1 MNRKQRHTFYKKI
14 AVYLVTFSATLFF
27 VGEGLAQSGDE
38 KKFEVGAQF
47 SILQITD
54 PDSLNVNNPDAQQR
68 RTEAGFGSRI
78 TYNLNR
84 NFALEAEV
92 NFFPRDFTQV
102 RTDFTGGR
110 ITQGLFGIKTG
121 IRKDKIGIFGK
132 VRPGF
137 VSSGGAVRSEFPNG
151 NGPDPNNRFGIKQ
164 IRATQLTLD
173 VGGAVEFYP
182 SRRTILRFDAGDT
195 ITRYPDVQFIC
206 FPAGTL
212 CPEDVY
218 KHRLQISAGV
228 GFRF

>member
-1 MNRKQRHTFYKKI
+1 MENAVYKFYKKI
-14 AVYLVTFSATLFF
+14 AVCWLAFSVIFLF
-27 VGEGLAQSGDE
+27 VCKIQAQSSDE

-47 SILQITD
+47 SVLQISD
-54 PDSLNVNNPDAQQR
+54 PDSLNVNNPDDQQR
-68 RTEAGFGSRI
+68 RTEAGFGGR
-78 TYNLNR
+78 TTCNLNR

-92 NFFPRDFTQV
+92 NFFPRDFNQV

-132 VRPGF
+132 ARPGF
-137 VSSGGAVRSEFPNG
+137 VSSGGAVRTEFPGG
-151 NGPDPNNRFGIKQ
+151 NGPDPNNRFGLKKV
-164 IRATQLTLD
+164 RATQLTLD
-173 VGGAVEFYP
+173 VGGVLEFYP
-182 SRRTILRFDAGDT
+182 SRRTIIRFDVGDT

-206 FPAGTL
+206 FPAGIL

>member
-1 MNRKQRHTFYKKI
+1 MFKFYKKI
-14 AVYLVTFSATLFF
+14 AVYWLAFSGIFLF
-27 VGEGLAQSGDE
+27 VCRIQAQSGDE

-47 SILQITD
+47 SVLKISD
-54 PDSLNVNNPDAQQR
+54 PNSVNVNNPDESQQ
-68 RTEAGFGSRI
+68 RTEAGFGGRI

-84 NFALEAEV
+84 NFALEAKV
-92 NFFPRDFTQV
+92 NFFPRNFTQV
-102 RTDFTGGR
+102 RTNFTGGR
-110 ITQGLFGIKTG
+110 VTQGLFGIKTG
-121 IRKDKIGIFGK
+121 IRKEKFGIFGK
-132 VRPGF
+132 ARPGF

-151 NGPDPNNRFGIKQ
+151 NGPDPLNRFGFER

-173 VGGAVEFYP
+173 VGGVVEFYP
-182 SRRTILRFDAGDT
+182 SRRTIIRFDAGDT